1 MPHIV
6 CMSHQEHTDKDGSY
20 LSGSYDEWD
29 DMLLELLDDS
39 VDKQLSQDGKKR
51 EKEKFSCIT

>member
-1 MPHIV
+1 
-6 CMSHQEHTDKDGSY
+6 MSYQEHTDKDGNY

-39 VDKQLSQDGKKR
+39 VDKQLP
-51 EKEKFSCIT
+51 